1 MKLKEN
7 LIRCVIKEPGR
18 APEDNPF
25 VENTLK
31 GLQKIVGGDIE
42 IHNICT
48 DLVVICNE
56 TGMIDGLPFNCV
68 VCGAEF
74 YGTLIFAGAQGEELV
89 SLTPDQVRFV
99 LWWLGRM
106 YEGDANG

>member
-7 LIRCVIKEPGR
+7 LIRCVVKEPGR

-31 GLQKIVGGDIE
+31 GLQKLVGGDIE
-42 IHNICT
+42 IHNICSA
-48 DLVVICNE
+48 LVVICNE
-56 TGMIDGLPFNCV
+56 TGRIDGLPYNTV
-68 VCGAEF
+68 MMGEDF
-74 YGTLIFAGAQGEELV
+74 YGTLVVAGAKGEELV
-89 SLTPDQVRFV
+89 SLTPDQVKFV

-106 YEGDANG
+106 YGGEENG